1 MSPES
6 LGPGFFANL
15 IFTDGGGQKSGE
27 AAGGEVCTHG
37 KHARISAVQTQNKHL
52 EQKFSRLNDK
62 IRMLDE
68 LDSLIAEF
76 EDCYDTYHEMRD
88 EVAILSE
95 QADELFQV
103 APFNFSHKKRQEL
116 PKS

>member
-1 MSPES
+1 MEAGKNQEK
-6 LGPGFFANL
+6 LLEEKFARMEQ
-15 IFTDGGGQKSGE
+15 T
-27 AAGGEVCTHG
+27 
-37 KHARISAVQTQNKHL
+37 HARISAVQTQNKHL